1 MLVAAM
7 SVIMFS
13 AGIVLTTPAGNYWLD
28 IIDTS
33 TGGIPLLIVGLFQFM
48 VVGWGFGGRR
58 WLRKVFKTFFFIIS
72 NTISNENKPDPNRK
86 NKNLIAK

>member
-1 MLVAAM
+1 M

-58 WLRKVFKTFFFIIS
+58 WLRKVFKTIFPLSATQSQMKINPIQ
-72 NTISNENKPDPNRK
+72 IRK
-86 NKNLIAK
+86 